1 MRTGG
6 RDGQGHIGTEA
17 PRPPQPLPPL
27 RPTLGIL
34 GGMGPSATAE
44 FLRLLAARVPGT
56 TDQEHP
62 RILMLSDPSIPD
74 RTAAVLAGSDAPLPP
89 IRDGLFRLAE
99 WGADLLAVPC
109 NTAHVYVD
117 RLAPLLPAPVVHI
130 VDATLEEAGRRSP
143 RGGWLAATTGTVASG
158 LYQERAEALGYRLLL
173 PGSGTQ
179 EAIHHTATLVKAGRS
194 HQAGALLGTVV
205 RGLWHRE
212 HIPVLA
218 ACTELPLA
226 YTAAFLPPDM
236 MISSLDALAT
246 ACVRRLYQP
255 VGAAPR

>member
-1 MRTGG
+1 MRTGA
-6 RDGQGHIGTEA
+6 RDGEGVGTRV
-17 PRPPQPLPPL
+17 PRPPRPLPPL

-34 GGMGPSATAE
+34 GGMGPLATAE
-44 FLRLLAARVPGT
+44 FLRLLAGRVPGT

-62 RILMLSDPSIPD
+62 RIVMLSDPSIPD

-89 IRDGLFRLAE
+89 IRDGLARLAE

-109 NTAHVYVD
+109 NTAHFYLD
-117 RLAPLLPAPVVHI
+117 RLAGTLPAPVVHI
-130 VDATLEEAGRRSP
+130 VDATLEEAARRSP
-143 RGGWLAATTGTVASG
+143 GGGWLAATTGTVAGG
-158 LYQERAEALGYRLLL
+158 LYQRRAEALGYRLLL

-194 HQAGALLGTVV
+194 HQAGALLGTVA

-212 HIPVLA
+212 RLPVLA

-226 YTAAFLPPDM
+226 YAAASLPPDR
-236 MISSLDALAT
+236 MISSLDALAS
-246 ACVRRLYQP
+246 ACVSRLYHP
-255 VGAAPR
+255 AGVARR